1 MTIRT
6 EIESRLE
13 AASLPAGIGRRL
25 SEDGFWSIA
34 FSGLSLTLAADEGA
48 ELMHLYVPLFALDG
62 SEPADFYRHALALQM
77 EGGLPPGVMF
87 AVDEERDAIGLYGRF
102 EVRTLDS
109 AAFDGLLSDLMRS
122 AAAMAEA
129 LRSRIREGAGTQP
142 VPRTAT
148 PAASSAAASSAEAD
162 SGVLDASNLTDDE
175 LFLQQMMQSMRV

>member
-34 FSGLSLTLAADEGA
+34 FSGLSLTLAADEDA
-48 ELMHLYVPLFALDG
+48 ELMHLYVPLFALEG

-102 EVRTLDS
+102 EVRTLDA
-109 AAFDGLLSDLMRS
+109 AAFDGLLSGLMRS

-129 LRSRIREGAGTQP
+129 LRSRIREGAGTEK
-142 VPRTAT
+142 VPGTAAPAT
-148 PAASSAAASSAEAD
+148 PAASSAEAD
-162 SGVLDASNLTDDE
+162 SGVLDASSLTDDE